1 MNTGEAP
8 IRVLVVDDS
17 VVIRRI
23 LKSVFDQVADIE
35 VVGYAANGK
44 IALMKIPQVQ
54 PDLITLDVEMPD
66 MDGFEMLRQL
76 RAAYPRLPVIMFSTL
91 TERGAAATLDALAL
105 GASDYVAK
113 PANVGS
119 VGASIQKIRDELLP
133 KIRGLCRRAGA
144 APRLPARVERLAV
157 ETARPPAVPASAV
170 RPGIVRVL
178 VIGSS
183 TGGPNALN
191 DVLSRLPE
199 NYPVPVLIVQH
210 MPKMFTKMLAE
221 RLNAYCPLEVVE
233 AGERDEL
240 KAGRVYVAP
249 GENHMIVRAGALPL
263 VGLNQEPQE
272 NFCRPSVDVLF
283 RSAAA
288 LYGDGVLSVVLTG
301 MGHDGMRG
309 CEDVRRRGGQVIA
322 QDEATSVVW
331 GMPGAVVQNG
341 LADAVLPI
349 TAIAAEIVRRTAR
362 AAGGSRP

>member
-1 MNTGEAP
+1 MDTGEAR
-8 IRVLVVDDS
+8 IRVMVVDDS

-23 LKSVFDQVADIE
+23 LKSVFEEAADIE

-44 IALMKIPQVQ
+44 IALMKIPQIQ

-119 VGASIQKIRDELLP
+119 VGASIQKIRDEILP
-133 KIRGLCRRAGA
+133 KIRGLCRRPA
-144 APRLPARVERLAV
+144 AARLTAHAERPAADPSSPPSAPA
-157 ETARPPAVPASAV
+157 ARP
-170 RPGIVRVL
+170 RPGIVRAL

-210 MPKMFTKMLAE
+210 MPKMFTKMLAD

-233 AGERDEL
+233 ASEREEL

-249 GENHMIVRAGALPL
+249 GEYHMIVRAGAPPL

-288 LYGDGVLSVVLTG
+288 LYGDGVLAVVLTG

-309 CEDVRRRGGQVIA
+309 CEDIRRRGGQVIA

-341 LADAVLPI
+341 LADAVLPV
-349 TAIAAEIVRRTAR
+349 ADIAAEITRRTMR
-362 AAGGSRP
+362 AAGGVTR